1 MEYRS
6 LAKLKSTYTD
16 KISEICDQ
24 NSRVHTSYHQAVTS
38 TGRLS
43 SSDPNLQNIPIRTK
57 EGITIR
63 EAFIA
68 PSSKKILAMDY
79 SQIELRLMAHYSQD
93 PIMLN
98 SFKNNE
104 DIHKRTASEI
114 FGVGLDNVDDEM
126 RRRAKTINFGL
137 LYGMSAFGLANQLAV
152 SRTEAEIFLNNYFER
167 YSAVKKFMSDI
178 VESSK
183 ELKYVETLY
192 GRKIHVPNITANN
205 YMVRQAAERAAINGP
220 LQGSAADIIKIAMIK
235 IDDWINHNAPEINM
249 ILQVHDELVYEV
261 PDTFSDDDLRPI
273 LDLME
278 NTTEIDVPLK
288 VEYGFGTNWR
298 EAH

>member
-1 MEYRS
+1 M
-6 LAKLKSTYTD
+6 
-16 KISEICDQ
+16 
-24 NSRVHTSYHQAVTS
+24 
-38 TGRLS
+38 S

-68 PSSKKILAMDY
+68 PANKKILAMDY

-93 PIMLN
+93 PIMLT
-98 SFKNNE
+98 SFKKNE
-104 DIHKRTASEI
+104 DIHKRTACEI
-114 FGVGLDNVDDEM
+114 FGTELNEVDDEM

-137 LYGMSAFGLANQLAV
+137 LYGMSAFGLSNQLGV
-152 SRTEAEIFLNNYFER
+152 SRAEADIFLTNYFER
-167 YSAVKKFMSDI
+167 YSAVKKFMNNT
-178 VESSK
+178 VEKSK
-183 ELKYVETLY
+183 KSKYVETLY
-192 GRKIHVPNITANN
+192 GRKIHVPNITASN

-235 IDDWINHNAPEINM
+235 IDEWINLNAPEIKM
-249 ILQVHDELVYEV
+249 ILQVHDELIYEV
-261 PDTFSDDDLRPI
+261 PDEFSENDLMPI

-278 NTTEIDVPLK
+278 NTTEIDVPLI
-288 VEYGFGTNWR
+288 VEYGFGANWR